1 MTFATRLLRLPVVLV
16 ALAFAV
22 TPLANPL
29 LLALAALAT
38 GLLLAYRCLADLLS
52 AEHESTV
59 GQTVFRH
66 YL

>member
-1 MTFATRLLRLPVVLV
+1 MRIATQLRRIPVVVV

-29 LLALAALAT
+29 LLALAAFAA
-38 GLLLAYRCLADLLS
+38 GLLLAYRCLVDLMS
-52 AEHESTV
+52 AEHEIIV

-66 YL
+66 YV